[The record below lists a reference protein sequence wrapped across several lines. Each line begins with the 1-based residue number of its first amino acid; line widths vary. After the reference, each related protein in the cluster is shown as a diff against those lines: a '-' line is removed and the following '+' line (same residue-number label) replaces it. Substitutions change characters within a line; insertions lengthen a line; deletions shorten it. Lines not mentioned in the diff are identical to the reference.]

1 MIWVWR
7 FLEKLN
13 NVVVEIF
20 RQGRVRGTM
29 VLRQCPFCHR
39 PFEAE
44 ALAKEQVDSS
54 EVTKVSDFPIE
65 TNRVTG
71 QTMEGGFAIGRDLLF
86 VLSEDERNIGQTR
99 HFSALHPQYFR
110 RTAFYRC
117 ILGVLSVEF

>member
-86 VLSEDERNIGQTR
+86 VLSEDERNIVAMRSEAYITCKVSYECKHCGKKMDQA
-99 HFSALHPQYFR
+99 S
-110 RTAFYRC
+110 
-117 ILGVLSVEF
+117 S